1 FVSKRRS
8 MTSSRKRYI
17 VARMDSPSGAS
28 AAATAT
34 PQIPPVFTTKLN
46 VVVLSSG
53 EPVTVIG
60 YVPTAVELDAEISS
74 LLEQVALHPVGVNVA
89 VAPLGRPEIE
99 KETLVVMPEIRVAVI
114 VLLPD
119 APTFAVMFPELLRT

>member
-1 FVSKRRS
+1 

-17 VARMDSPSGAS
+17 VARTDSPSGAS
-28 AAATAT
+28 AAATVT
-34 PQIPPVFTTKLN
+34 PQMPPVFTTKLN

-60 YVPTAVELDAEISS
+60 YVPTAVELDVETCSV
-74 LLEQVALHPVGVNVA
+74 LGQVALHPVGVNVA
-89 VAPLGRPEIE
+89 VAPLGSPEIE
-99 KETLVVMPEIRVAVI
+99 KETLVVIPELRVAVI

-119 APTFAVMFPELLRT
+119 APTLAVIFPELLRP